1 MPNTIS
7 QHSFPQHSFVGSVT
21 ELTSMK
27 FKDARRVHTSFSA
40 GVERKALVWLADRMP
55 AWLNSDHLTA
65 LGLISMAGAGLAY
78 WAARWNKWA
87 LVAAVACLALNW
99 LGDSLDG
106 TLARVRQCQR
116 PRYGFY
122 VDHICDVFA
131 ALFLLGG
138 MAASGYMSPLVAAG
152 LLISYYILSAEVFL
166 ATYTI
171 GRFQLSFFKF
181 GPTELRIVLAVGN
194 VCLLFKP
201 ISHLFGHAFRLF
213 DIGGGVGML
222 GMLGI
227 AIFTAARNG
236 SQLYREEPLLER
248 MRCEPGKVKS

>member
-1 MPNTIS
+1 MQSTLS
-7 QHSFPQHSFVGSVT
+7 QHSFVGSVT

-40 GVERKALVWLADRMP
+40 GVERRTLVWLADRMP

-78 WAARWNKWA
+78 WAARWSKWA

-181 GPTELRIVLAVGN
+181 GPTELRIVLAIGN
-194 VCLLFKP
+194 VFLLFKP
-201 ISHLFGHAFRLF
+201 VSHLFGHAFRLF
-213 DIGGGVGML
+213 DIGGVI

-227 AIFTAARNG
+227 VGITVFTAARNG
-236 SQLYREEPLLER
+236 RQLYREEPLPER